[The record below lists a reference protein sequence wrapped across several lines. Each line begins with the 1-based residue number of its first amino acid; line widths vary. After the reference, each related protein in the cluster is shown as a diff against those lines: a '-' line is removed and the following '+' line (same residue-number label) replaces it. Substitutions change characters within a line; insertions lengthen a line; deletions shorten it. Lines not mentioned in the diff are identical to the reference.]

1 MEYPYGTCAAV
12 RDAGYFH
19 WRSGPAYWSGCCGG
33 ITYIG
38 SQSKIIPMVYEQDRA
53 GNYISLTR
61 ADRLSPAKI
70 DDYRTAVWNF
80 IDNIRMVTPDGEL
93 QRKAVLRTYAFLS
106 PDDPATKKRMNI

>member
-1 MEYPYGTCAAV
+1 VQQFGTLGIFIGVAGLLIGLAAV
-12 RDAGYFH
+12 
-19 WRSGPAYWSGCCGG
+19 GG

-80 IDNIRMVTPDGEL
+80 
-93 QRKAVLRTYAFLS
+93 
-106 PDDPATKKRMNI
+106 